1 MSFSII
7 SPSKVSPPSF
17 LVGIPLLLKNKLIN
31 NFLVKGIKSKKPIE
45 SVKKPGII
53 SNNAAKAKEIKEKH
67 NYNMTASQY
76 LDFQRSVAEVIE
88 YAPEG

>member
-1 MSFSII
+1 MGDLSQIM
-7 SPSKVSPPSF
+7 PTLHPY
-17 LVGIPLLLKNKLIN
+17 VGGGDGVGHSETYLIHDYEKAVIQPAKAMACVVIDLL
-31 NFLVKGIKSKKPIE
+31 
-45 SVKKPGII
+45 

>member
-1 MSFSII
+1 MACVVID
-7 SPSKVSPPSF
+7 
-17 LVGIPLLLKNKLIN
+17 LL
-31 NFLVKGIKSKKPIE
+31 
-45 SVKKPGII
+45 

>member
-1 MSFSII
+1 MLPSIMS
-7 SPSKVSPPSF
+7 SF
-17 LVGIPLLLKNKLIN
+17 FFLCLKFEDIDLIK
-31 NFLVKGIKSKKPIE
+31 NFLVIGIINKNPIT
-45 SVKKPGII
+45 SVKNPGMI

-76 LDFQRSVAEVIE
+76 LNFQRSVAQVIE